1 MCINVDDCQLIN
13 YGRHESLIRA
23 KIKCVHKVFFIQWSK
38 RSMNFKGP
46 MCWLWSSV
54 APTFMLWWILTRLS
68 HGLFMS
74 ILFLNFH
81 FYLKHQNWLLFKFF
95 SVADQR
101 GSNFFR
107 RTRGLNLVFRGAK
120 ECLHP
125 LWQTCPYMY
134 YICTQFFLYI

>member
-74 ILFLNFH
+74 ILFLKFH
-81 FYLKHQNWLLFKFF
+81 FYLKHQNWLILSIQIDFYLNFLVWPIKG
-95 SVADQR
+95 AQI
-101 GSNFFR
+101 FFR

-125 LWQTCPYMY
+125 LW
-134 YICTQFFLYI
+134 